1 MSEGTKCLGLYGF
14 ARGKLYKK
22 REAVRVGSLLFVL
35 YGLFEPG
42 FGGVEL
48 DGGTKDQASFG
59 DADLVMTDFCGD
71 FV

>member
-1 MSEGTKCLGLYGF
+1 MSKGTKCLGLYGF

-48 DGGTKDQASFG
+48 DGA
-59 DADLVMTDFCGD
+59 
-71 FV
+71 